1 MSQLRV
7 CLAEDNQDVREALK
21 ALLAVLGHEV
31 VCDVADGEALI
42 QSVKQTDIDL
52 VIADLDM
59 PLLDGLAAAEL
70 IAQQRKLPFILVSGH
85 ADAEHVVLES
95 MNRSPCASS
104 SRFPWV
110 GWKTQFSVPR
120 GLALPEA
127 KKGEGPASR
136 W

>member
-7 CLAEDNQDVREALK
+7 CLAEDNDDVREALK

-31 VCDVADGEALI
+31 VCNVADGEALV

-59 PLLDGLAAAEL
+59 PLLDALAAAEL

-85 ADAEHVVLES
+85 ADAEHVVLEHEPVTVRLLKPLS
-95 MNRSPCASS
+95 LAGLEDAIQRAMG
-104 SRFPWV
+104 V
-110 GWKTQFSVPR
+110 GS
-120 GLALPEA
+120 A
-127 KKGEGPASR
+127 
-136 W
+136 